1 MRIALSPGSLEPLPV
16 VAVVCLAAPLLLA
29 VPNAQVTDVRFVG
42 KTKYLNNARAVV
54 VHTIDD
60 STKLVVDTADA
71 MDKYDIK
78 GTFFISTEQDPPPE
92 ERFFNQLQVWLLWPR
107 MQKAVENGHEVGAHA
122 VTHPCSRPQSD
133 TTSDT
138 YKAFCEANYNDAEL
152 LASRDTILK
161 RTTQPYVWTWAYP
174 CGHCANLEL
183 IQKRIAA
190 AGYIVARNYPG
201 EALGLHIR
209 PDLQTWASNPYD
221 APYTQVVQKQGGR
234 RGAEAPPID
243 VPSLDAKFDE
253 VYEKGG
259 IYHFMSHPQSLDFGP
274 DGFYE
279 KHLRTSAVDPM
290 SGTCRWVRCMPS
302 RRLSIDRRPAVSNG
316 GAQGPLRG
324 LEHARSQDLQRQPH
338 AGVHRAGRDLGP
350 LRRQEARRARQDR
363 HRSAGTRNTS
373 AAKAIACSSRSG
385 PIRRWS
391 SDESRHVVGGAG
403 RSCCARR
410 GVAAAQDVAGAWNMS
425 YATGDG
431 VEDVEYADAEE
442 GGRHALGHHFQPA
455 RFGRAGR
462 GVGHGRR
469 HRLRGR
475 PRRLRRQIRIDYTGK
490 VKGDTMTLEMK
501 VGARDPI
508 DVTAKRGQ

>member
-1 MRIALSPGSLEPLPV
+1 MRRMSITLAGVAAVMMMLGAAGGPAAQSGV
-16 VAVVCLAAPLLLA
+16 VH
-29 VPNAQVTDVRFVG
+29 FVG

-78 GTFFISTEQDPPPE
+78 ATFFISTEQDPPPE

-107 MQKAVENGHEVGAHA
+107 MQKAVENGHEVGSHA

-138 YKAFCEANYNDAEL
+138 YRAFCEANYNDAEL
-152 LASRDTILK
+152 IASRDTILK

-174 CGHCANLEL
+174 CGHCANLEV
-183 IQKRIAA
+183 IQKRVAA

-234 RGAEAPPID
+234 GGATAPPID

-279 KHLRTSAVDPM
+279 KHLSHI
-290 SGTCRWVRCMPS
+290 S
-302 RRLSIDRRPAVSNG
+302 RRPDVWYVPMGPVYAFKTIVDRTDVRQLSNG
-316 GAQGPLRG
+316 GAKARFAVSNTLDRKIYSGSLT
-324 LEHARSQDLQRQPH
+324 LEFTAPPTISVL
-338 AGVHRAGRDLGP
+338 
-350 LRRQEARRARQDR
+350 
-363 HRSAGTRNTS
+363 S
-373 AAKAIACSSRSG
+373 
-385 PIRRWS
+385 
-391 SDESRHVVGGAG
+391 GGAKLAERG
-403 RSCCARR
+403 KTVTDRWNEEYVRREGDRLFVTVRS
-410 GVAAAQDVAGAWNMS
+410 N
-425 YATGDG
+425 T
-431 VEDVEYADAEE
+431 
-442 GGRHALGHHFQPA
+442 
-455 RFGRAGR
+455 
-462 GVGHGRR
+462 
-469 HRLRGR
+469 
-475 PRRLRRQIRIDYTGK
+475 
-490 VKGDTMTLEMK
+490 TLEF
-501 VGARDPI
+501 R
-508 DVTAKRGQ
+508 

>member
-1 MRIALSPGSLEPLPV
+1 MRRMSIT
-16 VAVVCLAAPLLLA
+16 LAAVAA
-29 VPNAQVTDVRFVG
+29 VITMLRAAGGPVAQTGVVHFVG

-107 MQKAVENGHEVGAHA
+107 MQKAVQNGHEVGAHA

-174 CGHCANLEL
+174 CGHCANLEV
-183 IQKRIAA
+183 IQKRVAA

-234 RGAEAPPID
+234 RGAETPPID
-243 VPSLDAKFDE
+243 VASLDAKFDE

-279 KHLRTSAVDPM
+279 KHLSHI
-290 SGTCRWVRCMPS
+290 S
-302 RRLSIDRRPAVSNG
+302 RRPDVWYVPMGPVYAFKTIVDRTDVRQLSNG
-316 GAQGPLRG
+316 GAKARFAVSNTLDRKIYSGSLTLEFTAPPTIAVLSGGAKLAERG
-324 LEHARSQDLQRQPH
+324 KTVTDRWNEEY
-338 AGVHRAGRDLGP
+338 VHR
-350 LRRQEARRARQDR
+350 EADR
-363 HRSAGTRNTS
+363 LFVTVRSNT
-373 AAKAIACSSRSG
+373 
-385 PIRRWS
+385 
-391 SDESRHVVGGAG
+391 
-403 RSCCARR
+403 
-410 GVAAAQDVAGAWNMS
+410 
-425 YATGDG
+425 
-431 VEDVEYADAEE
+431 
-442 GGRHALGHHFQPA
+442 
-455 RFGRAGR
+455 
-462 GVGHGRR
+462 
-469 HRLRGR
+469 
-475 PRRLRRQIRIDYTGK
+475 
-490 VKGDTMTLEMK
+490 TLEF
-501 VGARDPI
+501 R
-508 DVTAKRGQ
+508 

>member
-1 MRIALSPGSLEPLPV
+1 MRRMCIT
-16 VAVVCLAAPLLLA
+16 LAAVAA
-29 VPNAQVTDVRFVG
+29 VITMLRAAGGPAQTGVVHFVG

-78 GTFFISTEQDPPPE
+78 ATFFISTEQDPPPE

-107 MQKAVENGHEVGAHA
+107 MQKAVENGHEVGSHA

-152 LASRDTILK
+152 IASRDTILK

-174 CGHCANLEL
+174 CGHCANLEV

-234 RGAEAPPID
+234 GGATAPPID

-279 KHLRTSAVDPM
+279 KHLSHI
-290 SGTCRWVRCMPS
+290 S
-302 RRLSIDRRPAVSNG
+302 RRPDVWYVPMGPVYAFKTIVDRTDVRQLSNG
-316 GAQGPLRG
+316 GAKARFAVSNTLDRKIYSGSLT
-324 LEHARSQDLQRQPH
+324 LEFTAPPTISVL
-338 AGVHRAGRDLGP
+338 
-350 LRRQEARRARQDR
+350 
-363 HRSAGTRNTS
+363 S
-373 AAKAIACSSRSG
+373 
-385 PIRRWS
+385 
-391 SDESRHVVGGAG
+391 GGAKLAERG
-403 RSCCARR
+403 QTVTDRWNEEYVRREGDRLFVTVRS
-410 GVAAAQDVAGAWNMS
+410 N
-425 YATGDG
+425 T
-431 VEDVEYADAEE
+431 
-442 GGRHALGHHFQPA
+442 
-455 RFGRAGR
+455 
-462 GVGHGRR
+462 
-469 HRLRGR
+469 
-475 PRRLRRQIRIDYTGK
+475 
-490 VKGDTMTLEMK
+490 TLEF
-501 VGARDPI
+501 R
-508 DVTAKRGQ
+508 

>member
-1 MRIALSPGSLEPLPV
+1 MRRISITLAA
-16 VAVVCLAAPLLLA
+16 VAVFITMLRPSGGPAA
-29 VPNAQVTDVRFVG
+29 QTGDVHFVG

-174 CGHCANLEL
+174 CGHCANLEV
-183 IQKRIAA
+183 IQKRVAA

-234 RGAEAPPID
+234 GGAAAPPID
-243 VPSLDAKFDE
+243 LPSLDAKFDE

-279 KHLRTSAVDPM
+279 KHLSHI
-290 SGTCRWVRCMPS
+290 S
-302 RRLSIDRRPAVSNG
+302 RRPDVWYVPMGPVYAFKTIVDRTDVRQLSNG
-316 GAQGPLRG
+316 GA
-324 LEHARSQDLQRQPH
+324 
-338 AGVHRAGRDLGP
+338 
-350 LRRQEARRARQDR
+350 
-363 HRSAGTRNTS
+363 
-373 AAKAIACSSRSG
+373 K
-385 PIRRWS
+385 
-391 SDESRHVVGGAG
+391 
-403 RSCCARR
+403 
-410 GVAAAQDVAGAWNMS
+410 
-425 YATGDG
+425 
-431 VEDVEYADAEE
+431 
-442 GGRHALGHHFQPA
+442 A
-455 RFGRAGR
+455 RFAVSNTLDRKIYSGS
-462 GVGHGRR
+462 
-469 HRLRGR
+469 L
-475 PRRLRRQIRIDYTGK
+475 
-490 VKGDTMTLEMK
+490 TLEFTAPPTIAVLSGGTK
-501 VGARDPI
+501 LAERGKT
-508 DVTAKRGQ
+508 VTDRWNEEYVRREGDRLFVTVRSNTTLEFR

>member
-1 MRIALSPGSLEPLPV
+1 MRRISIT
-16 VAVVCLAAPLLLA
+16 LAAVGA
-29 VPNAQVTDVRFVG
+29 VITMLRAAGGPAAQTGEVHFVG

-152 LASRDTILK
+152 IASRDTILK

-174 CGHCANLEL
+174 CGHCANLEV

-243 VPSLDAKFDE
+243 VASLDAKFDE

-279 KHLRTSAVDPM
+279 KHLSHI
-290 SGTCRWVRCMPS
+290 S
-302 RRLSIDRRPAVSNG
+302 RRPDVWYVPMGPVYAFKTIVDRTDVRQLSNG
-316 GAQGPLRG
+316 GAKARFAVSNTLDRKIYSGSLT
-324 LEHARSQDLQRQPH
+324 LEFTAP
-338 AGVHRAGRDLGP
+338 P
-350 LRRQEARRARQDR
+350 
-363 HRSAGTRNTS
+363 T
-373 AAKAIACSSRSG
+373 IAVLS
-385 PIRRWS
+385 
-391 SDESRHVVGGAG
+391 GGAKLAERG
-403 RSCCARR
+403 KTVTDRWNEEYVRREADRLFVTVRS
-410 GVAAAQDVAGAWNMS
+410 N
-425 YATGDG
+425 T
-431 VEDVEYADAEE
+431 
-442 GGRHALGHHFQPA
+442 
-455 RFGRAGR
+455 
-462 GVGHGRR
+462 
-469 HRLRGR
+469 
-475 PRRLRRQIRIDYTGK
+475 
-490 VKGDTMTLEMK
+490 TLEF
-501 VGARDPI
+501 R
-508 DVTAKRGQ
+508 

>member
-1 MRIALSPGSLEPLPV
+1 MRRMSITLAAV
-16 VAVVCLAAPLLLA
+16 VAVITMLRAAGGPA
-29 VPNAQVTDVRFVG
+29 AQTGVVHFVG

-174 CGHCANLEL
+174 CGHCANLEV

-201 EALGLHIR
+201 EALGLHIK

-234 RGAEAPPID
+234 GRAAAPPID
-243 VPSLDAKFDE
+243 LPSLDAKFDE

-279 KHLRTSAVDPM
+279 KHLSHI
-290 SGTCRWVRCMPS
+290 S
-302 RRLSIDRRPAVSNG
+302 RRPDIWYVPMGPVYAFKTIVDRTDVRPLSNG
-316 GAQGPLRG
+316 GAKARFAVSNTLDRKIYSGSLT
-324 LEHARSQDLQRQPH
+324 LEFTAPPTISVL
-338 AGVHRAGRDLGP
+338 
-350 LRRQEARRARQDR
+350 
-363 HRSAGTRNTS
+363 S
-373 AAKAIACSSRSG
+373 
-385 PIRRWS
+385 
-391 SDESRHVVGGAG
+391 GGAKLAERG
-403 RSCCARR
+403 KTVTDRWNEEYVRREGDRLFVTVRS
-410 GVAAAQDVAGAWNMS
+410 N
-425 YATGDG
+425 T
-431 VEDVEYADAEE
+431 
-442 GGRHALGHHFQPA
+442 
-455 RFGRAGR
+455 
-462 GVGHGRR
+462 
-469 HRLRGR
+469 
-475 PRRLRRQIRIDYTGK
+475 
-490 VKGDTMTLEMK
+490 TLEF
-501 VGARDPI
+501 R
-508 DVTAKRGQ
+508 

>member
-1 MRIALSPGSLEPLPV
+1 MRRMSIT
-16 VAVVCLAAPLLLA
+16 LAAVAA
-29 VPNAQVTDVRFVG
+29 VMMMLGAAGGPAAQSGVVHFVG

-78 GTFFISTEQDPPPE
+78 ATFFISTEQDPPPE

-107 MQKAVENGHEVGAHA
+107 MQKAVENGHEVGSHA
-122 VTHPCSRPQSD
+122 VTHPCSRPQAD

-138 YKAFCEANYNDAEL
+138 YRAFCEANYNDAEL
-152 LASRDTILK
+152 IASRDTILK

-174 CGHCANLEL
+174 CGHCANLEV

-209 PDLQTWASNPYD
+209 PDLQTWASNPFD

-234 RGAEAPPID
+234 GGAAAPPID

-279 KHLRTSAVDPM
+279 KHLSHI
-290 SGTCRWVRCMPS
+290 S
-302 RRLSIDRRPAVSNG
+302 RRPDVWYVPMGPVYAFKTIVDRTDVRPLSNG
-316 GAQGPLRG
+316 GAKARFAVSNTLDRKIYSGSLT
-324 LEHARSQDLQRQPH
+324 LEFTAPPTISVL
-338 AGVHRAGRDLGP
+338 
-350 LRRQEARRARQDR
+350 
-363 HRSAGTRNTS
+363 S
-373 AAKAIACSSRSG
+373 
-385 PIRRWS
+385 
-391 SDESRHVVGGAG
+391 GGAKLAERG
-403 RSCCARR
+403 KTVTDRWNEEYVRREGDRLFVTVRS
-410 GVAAAQDVAGAWNMS
+410 N
-425 YATGDG
+425 T
-431 VEDVEYADAEE
+431 
-442 GGRHALGHHFQPA
+442 
-455 RFGRAGR
+455 
-462 GVGHGRR
+462 
-469 HRLRGR
+469 
-475 PRRLRRQIRIDYTGK
+475 
-490 VKGDTMTLEMK
+490 TLEF
-501 VGARDPI
+501 R
-508 DVTAKRGQ
+508 

>member
-1 MRIALSPGSLEPLPV
+1 MRRMSIT
-16 VAVVCLAAPLLLA
+16 LAAVAA
-29 VPNAQVTDVRFVG
+29 VITMLRAAAGPAAQTGVVHFVG

-138 YKAFCEANYNDAEL
+138 YKAFCEASYNDAEL

-174 CGHCANLEL
+174 CGHCANLEV

-279 KHLRTSAVDPM
+279 KHLSHI
-290 SGTCRWVRCMPS
+290 S
-302 RRLSIDRRPAVSNG
+302 RRPDIWYVPMGPVYAFKTIVDRTDVRPLSNG
-316 GAQGPLRG
+316 GAKARFAVSNTLDRKIYSGSLT
-324 LEHARSQDLQRQPH
+324 LEFTAPPTISVL
-338 AGVHRAGRDLGP
+338 
-350 LRRQEARRARQDR
+350 
-363 HRSAGTRNTS
+363 S
-373 AAKAIACSSRSG
+373 
-385 PIRRWS
+385 
-391 SDESRHVVGGAG
+391 GGAKLAERG
-403 RSCCARR
+403 KTVTDRWNEEYVRREGDRLFVTVRS
-410 GVAAAQDVAGAWNMS
+410 N
-425 YATGDG
+425 T
-431 VEDVEYADAEE
+431 
-442 GGRHALGHHFQPA
+442 
-455 RFGRAGR
+455 
-462 GVGHGRR
+462 
-469 HRLRGR
+469 
-475 PRRLRRQIRIDYTGK
+475 
-490 VKGDTMTLEMK
+490 TLEF
-501 VGARDPI
+501 R
-508 DVTAKRGQ
+508 

>member
-1 MRIALSPGSLEPLPV
+1 MRRMCLTLATVAAVITMLRAAGGPAAQTGV
-16 VAVVCLAAPLLLA
+16 VH
-29 VPNAQVTDVRFVG
+29 FVG

-174 CGHCANLEL
+174 CGHCANLEV

-243 VPSLDAKFDE
+243 VASLDAKFDE

-279 KHLRTSAVDPM
+279 KHLSHI
-290 SGTCRWVRCMPS
+290 S
-302 RRLSIDRRPAVSNG
+302 RRPDVWYVPMGPVYAFKTIVDRTDVRQLSNG
-316 GAQGPLRG
+316 GAKARFAVSNTLDRKIYSGSLT
-324 LEHARSQDLQRQPH
+324 LEFTAPPTISVL
-338 AGVHRAGRDLGP
+338 
-350 LRRQEARRARQDR
+350 
-363 HRSAGTRNTS
+363 S
-373 AAKAIACSSRSG
+373 
-385 PIRRWS
+385 
-391 SDESRHVVGGAG
+391 GGAKLAERG
-403 RSCCARR
+403 KAVTDRWNEEYVRREGDRLFVTVRS
-410 GVAAAQDVAGAWNMS
+410 N
-425 YATGDG
+425 T
-431 VEDVEYADAEE
+431 
-442 GGRHALGHHFQPA
+442 
-455 RFGRAGR
+455 
-462 GVGHGRR
+462 
-469 HRLRGR
+469 
-475 PRRLRRQIRIDYTGK
+475 
-490 VKGDTMTLEMK
+490 TLEF
-501 VGARDPI
+501 R
-508 DVTAKRGQ
+508 

>member
-1 MRIALSPGSLEPLPV
+1 MRRMSITLAGVAAVMMMLGAAGGPAAQSGV
-16 VAVVCLAAPLLLA
+16 VH
-29 VPNAQVTDVRFVG
+29 FVG

-78 GTFFISTEQDPPPE
+78 ATFFISTEQDPPPE

-107 MQKAVENGHEVGAHA
+107 MQKAVENGHEVGSHA
-122 VTHPCSRPQSD
+122 VTHPCSRPQAD

-138 YKAFCEANYNDAEL
+138 YRAFCEANYNDAEL
-152 LASRDTILK
+152 IASRDTILK

-174 CGHCANLEL
+174 CGHCANLEV

-234 RGAEAPPID
+234 GGAAAPPID
-243 VPSLDAKFDE
+243 VASLDAKFDE

-279 KHLRTSAVDPM
+279 KHLSHI
-290 SGTCRWVRCMPS
+290 S
-302 RRLSIDRRPAVSNG
+302 RRPDVWYVPMGPVYAFKTIVDRTDVRQLSNG
-316 GAQGPLRG
+316 GA
-324 LEHARSQDLQRQPH
+324 
-338 AGVHRAGRDLGP
+338 
-350 LRRQEARRARQDR
+350 
-363 HRSAGTRNTS
+363 
-373 AAKAIACSSRSG
+373 K
-385 PIRRWS
+385 
-391 SDESRHVVGGAG
+391 
-403 RSCCARR
+403 
-410 GVAAAQDVAGAWNMS
+410 
-425 YATGDG
+425 
-431 VEDVEYADAEE
+431 
-442 GGRHALGHHFQPA
+442 A
-455 RFGRAGR
+455 RFAVSNTLDRKIYSGS
-462 GVGHGRR
+462 
-469 HRLRGR
+469 L
-475 PRRLRRQIRIDYTGK
+475 
-490 VKGDTMTLEMK
+490 TLEFTAPPTIAVLSGGTK
-501 VGARDPI
+501 LAERGKT
-508 DVTAKRGQ
+508 VTDRWNEEYVRREGDRLFVTVRSNTTLEFR

>member
-1 MRIALSPGSLEPLPV
+1 MRRISIT
-16 VAVVCLAAPLLLA
+16 LAAVGA
-29 VPNAQVTDVRFVG
+29 VITMLRAAGGPAAQTGEVHFVG

-174 CGHCANLEL
+174 CGHCANLEV

-243 VPSLDAKFDE
+243 VASLDAKFDE

-279 KHLRTSAVDPM
+279 KHLSHI
-290 SGTCRWVRCMPS
+290 S
-302 RRLSIDRRPAVSNG
+302 RRPDVWYVPMGPVYAFKTIVDRTDVRQLSNG
-316 GAQGPLRG
+316 GAKARFAVSNTLDRKIYSGSLT
-324 LEHARSQDLQRQPH
+324 LEFTAP
-338 AGVHRAGRDLGP
+338 P
-350 LRRQEARRARQDR
+350 
-363 HRSAGTRNTS
+363 T
-373 AAKAIACSSRSG
+373 IAVLS
-385 PIRRWS
+385 
-391 SDESRHVVGGAG
+391 GGAKLAERG
-403 RSCCARR
+403 KTVTDRWNEEYVRREADRLFVTVRS
-410 GVAAAQDVAGAWNMS
+410 N
-425 YATGDG
+425 T
-431 VEDVEYADAEE
+431 
-442 GGRHALGHHFQPA
+442 
-455 RFGRAGR
+455 
-462 GVGHGRR
+462 
-469 HRLRGR
+469 
-475 PRRLRRQIRIDYTGK
+475 
-490 VKGDTMTLEMK
+490 TLEF
-501 VGARDPI
+501 R
-508 DVTAKRGQ
+508 

>member
-1 MRIALSPGSLEPLPV
+1 MRRMFIT
-16 VAVVCLAAPLLLA
+16 LAAVAALITMLRAAGGPAAQTGA
-29 VPNAQVTDVRFVG
+29 VHFVG

-174 CGHCANLEL
+174 CGHCANLEV

-243 VPSLDAKFDE
+243 VASLDAKFDE

-279 KHLRTSAVDPM
+279 KHLSHI
-290 SGTCRWVRCMPS
+290 S
-302 RRLSIDRRPAVSNG
+302 RRPDVWYVPMGPVYAFKTIVDRTDVRPLSNG
-316 GAQGPLRG
+316 GAKARFAVSNTLDRKIYSGSLT
-324 LEHARSQDLQRQPH
+324 LEFTAPPTISVL
-338 AGVHRAGRDLGP
+338 
-350 LRRQEARRARQDR
+350 
-363 HRSAGTRNTS
+363 S
-373 AAKAIACSSRSG
+373 
-385 PIRRWS
+385 
-391 SDESRHVVGGAG
+391 GGAKLAERG
-403 RSCCARR
+403 KTVTDRWNEEYVRREGDRLFVTVRS
-410 GVAAAQDVAGAWNMS
+410 N
-425 YATGDG
+425 T
-431 VEDVEYADAEE
+431 
-442 GGRHALGHHFQPA
+442 
-455 RFGRAGR
+455 
-462 GVGHGRR
+462 
-469 HRLRGR
+469 
-475 PRRLRRQIRIDYTGK
+475 
-490 VKGDTMTLEMK
+490 TLEF
-501 VGARDPI
+501 R
-508 DVTAKRGQ
+508 